1 MTAIANFVDKQ
12 SKLVNNIDIKGGD
25 KMAKQISN
33 ATLGRV
39 FRYYRF
45 LCQQRAK
52 GVQRVS
58 SATIAEALGFTASQV
73 RQDFNALDCLGQQG
87 YGYGVHQLIAE
98 LSQICGFD
106 RPKATVI
113 VGLGALGRAIAS
125 TLNFGDYGF
134 SLAGLFDQRESITG
148 QIVRESPVR
157 HLSDLDEFCRENKIS
172 VAIICQTQGA
182 AAIAHQLAMRG
193 VKAIWN
199 LSGSELENINGVR
212 VINSDL
218 NESLLQLSF
227 LME

>member
-1 MTAIANFVDKQ
+1 
-12 SKLVNNIDIKGGD
+12 
-25 KMAKQISN
+25 MAKQISD

-52 GVQRVS
+52 GVQKVS
-58 SATIAEALGFTASQV
+58 SAAIAEKLGLTASQV
-73 RQDFNALDCLGQQG
+73 RQDFNALGCIGQQG

-98 LSQICGFD
+98 FSEICGFD
-106 RPKATVI
+106 RPKAAVI
-113 VGLGALGRAIAS
+113 VGLGALGRAVAS
-125 TLNFGDYGF
+125 TLNFSDYGF
-134 SLAGLFDQRESITG
+134 SLVGLFDQRESITG

-172 VAIICQTQGA
+172 TAIICQAQGA
-182 AAIAHQLAMRG
+182 AAIAHQLAGRG

-199 LSGSELENINGVR
+199 LSGGEIDDIDGVK
-212 VINSDL
+212 VLNLDL